1 MNNAELTFSFKNSL
15 RFREITQKTENT
27 ILQLKCLEQSSEE
40 TKQEIIFSY
49 CEEKRIEKERKIK
62 AYFDCS
68 V

>member
-49 CEEKRIEKERKIK
+49 CEGKRIEKERKIK

>member
-1 MNNAELTFSFKNSL
+1 MNNAKLTFSFKNSL
-15 RFREITQKTENT
+15 SFREITQKTENT
-27 ILQLKCLEQSSEE
+27 ILQLKCLEQSSEK
-40 TKQEIIFSY
+40 TKQEIIFFY